1 MIRVVLV
8 GIEGAYNLGV
18 ISRTCVNFE
27 VNELYLVK
35 PSASIEEALLY
46 SAKGRSFLEKAVIVD
61 SLDEA
66 LKGVDASVATSA
78 KGYSPGDVLRQAV
91 DIETF
96 TSQIAPRI
104 GRIALVFGREST
116 GLTRKELGKT
126 DFIVSI
132 PGNPEYPVLNVAQA
146 VAIFLWEL
154 WKIRGKQSLNI
165 APSAPRE
172 EIESL
177 ISLVNDISSAVV
189 STPEKARR
197 AGLVWGRILHRAR
210 PSAYEARVLKYWLYR
225 VKGKLGIDQ

>member
-27 VNELYLVK
+27 VDELYLVN
-35 PSASIEEALLY
+35 PSASIKEALMY
-46 SAKGRSFLEKAVIVD
+46 SAKGKSFLEKAVVVD

-78 KGYSPGDVLRQAV
+78 KGYSPGDVLRQAI

-96 TSQIAPRI
+96 TSRIAPRI
-104 GRIALVFGREST
+104 GRLALVFGREST
-116 GLTRKELGKT
+116 GLTREELSKT
-126 DFIVSI
+126 DFLVSI
-132 PGNPEYPVLNVAQA
+132 PGNPEYPVLNVSQA

-154 WKIRGKQSLNI
+154 WKIRGRQPSNI
-165 APSAPRE
+165 ASPAPRE

-177 ISLVNDISSAVV
+177 IALVTNISSAIIA
-189 STPEKARR
+189 TPEKARR
-197 AGLVWGRILHRAR
+197 IGLVWKRVLHRAR
-210 PSAYEARVLKYWLYR
+210 PTAYEARVLKYWLYR
-225 VKGKLGIDQ
+225 VKGKLGAD